1 MGTSSFTVLEN
12 MADLER
18 GEAVRLTNEE
28 ERKSD
33 NAQTCYTKEELEEL
47 ANSGCWNSARKALLF
62 LFWVV
67 WIGAI
72 AWSIFI
78 VIKSP
83 KCKPEPEQAW
93 FTNGAVGLIE
103 GGDPVASIQAS
114 EAGQYSAF
122 LVAGLIPAFKN
133 LLQAGN
139 IDEIRK
145 TSEELAELAKSK
157 GSKLMFKVD
166 LGDSGEK
173 LAIDRYNEYFGGFFN
188 QADGFVFTGAD
199 ASVVE
204 SVRQRENKEHFLFFE
219 IGMDQLEAVADQN
232 GENEFFYQGIG
243 GDVCTGV
250 ACIAKAKEVIDKT
263 ANFSNAT
270 IVDDIVETLWF
281 GQTDENGLTS
291 EAVLAATLPGG
302 FIVPVVAT
310 DDADAKSYKSLI
322 DLRGNAHSPRAI
334 NGAEI
339 TFKENSIERKFDLRS
354 RIVVT
359 ADVTENDIGQG
370 TEPKFQSEKS
380 IFDIYEI

>member
-166 LGDSGEK
+166 LGDSDEK

-188 QADGFVFTGAD
+188 QA
-199 ASVVE
+199 
-204 SVRQRENKEHFLFFE
+204 
-219 IGMDQLEAVADQN
+219 
-232 GENEFFYQGIG
+232 NEFFYQGIG

-322 DLRGNAHSPRAI
+322 DLRGNAHSLRAI

-354 RIVVT
+354 RIVAT
-359 ADVTENDIGQG
+359 ADATENDIGEG